1 MEKLPFPKGT
11 VLVWQFQILTND
23 GEIGII
29 LELKYA
35 EDGKLDAAC
44 REALE
49 QIEQRRYEEALLDEG
64 VDYILKYGIAFY
76 KKRCRVM
83 FATDAD

>member
-1 MEKLPFPKGT
+1 MQRMESWMQPAG
-11 VLVWQFQILTND
+11 
-23 GEIGII
+23 G
-29 LELKYA
+29 
-35 EDGKLDAAC
+35 
-44 REALE
+44 ALE

-64 VDYILKYGIAFY
+64 VDHILKYGIAFY